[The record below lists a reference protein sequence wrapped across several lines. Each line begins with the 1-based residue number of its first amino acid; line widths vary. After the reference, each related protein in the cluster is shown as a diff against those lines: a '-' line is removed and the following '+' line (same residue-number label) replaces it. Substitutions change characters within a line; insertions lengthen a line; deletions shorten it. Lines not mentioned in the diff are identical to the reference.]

1 MRSIHKG
8 SGGRS
13 KLIIALGALM
23 AGSVTLAAVALLTW
37 RHEKVLADAR
47 DGLRNVSTLLAS
59 QSEQAFQGIDVVQ
72 NRLIERLE
80 IEQVRTP
87 DELRRVGAARETHD
101 RLVGLT
107 QSLGILDAMA
117 IIDDRGRL
125 LSSSRGWPAP
135 EVTVVDRDYFRA
147 LSTPGAPS
155 VYWSAPV
162 RSRGNGARTIYYAR
176 RLSTP
181 DGGLVGLVLGMIL
194 VEKLE
199 QTFAA
204 ITLPGRS
211 AIDLV
216 RDDGLTL
223 VRRSPRSASKEE
235 ARRLEPATI
244 VSPDDDADEQREV
257 ITAATP
263 VAGYPLSVIASVSR
277 DAALAGW
284 RREAGAIGALAFL
297 LNLTIAAAGLL
308 GVRQLRASD
317 KAFVAEQAAARHD
330 VLTGLPNRTYFR
342 ERLDLLLASRRE
354 TQQDFALLLI
364 DLDHFREINDA
375 LGHAAGDQTLRA
387 VAGRLQNAIGP
398 ADFLARLGGDEF
410 AIIHPDQG
418 SGLEVPALA
427 ENVLDRLSRQVRLID
442 GEIRISCS
450 IGTAI
455 AGRDADSAAELL
467 AHADLALS
475 RAKEAGRTA
484 IRAYTDEIGA
494 ERKQR
499 LSLLSDLRRAIDEQ
513 RLSVFFQP
521 IISLET
527 RKVTSFEALLRW
539 KDERRGFVPPSEFIP
554 LAEESGM
561 IGRLGHWV
569 LEEAC
574 RHAATWPEAVK
585 VSVNLSP
592 VQLRTQDVF
601 AQTYAA
607 LHAADLPPRRLILEI
622 TESVQLEQTHA
633 GMTLRNLR
641 DLGVGVAL
649 DDFGTGYASLSY
661 LRSFPFDLIKID
673 QSFVR
678 DMHRS
683 VESEV
688 IVQTVLA
695 LGGRLGMK
703 VTAEGVE
710 TLEQLDTLKRQGC
723 TKAQGYLFAAPMP
736 ADEVLRFLASWR
748 YPAAE
753 GGAPPIALVRSGG
766 APPSAAGA

>member
-1 MRSIHKG
+1 MRATSKG
-8 SGGRS
+8 SGRS
-13 KLIIALGALM
+13 KLIAALGVLM
-23 AGSVTLAAVALLTW
+23 AASVTLAAVALLTW
-37 RHEKVLADAR
+37 RHGEVIATHK

-59 QSEQAFQGIDVVQ
+59 QTEQVFQGIDVVQ

-87 DELRRVGAARETHD
+87 DDLRRFGATREAHE
-101 RLVGLT
+101 RLVGFP
-107 QSLGILDAMA
+107 QSLDMLDAMA

-125 LSSSRGWPAP
+125 LSSSRAWPAP
-135 EVTVVDRDYFRA
+135 EVNITDRDYFRA
-147 LSTPGAPS
+147 LSAPGAPAA
-155 VYWSAPV
+155 YWSAPV
-162 RSRGNGARTIYYAR
+162 RSRGNGARTIYYAK
-176 RLSTP
+176 RLSAR
-181 DGGLVGLVLGMIL
+181 DGGFLGLVLGMVL

-199 QTFAA
+199 RNFAA
-204 ITLPGRS
+204 VALPGTS

-216 RDDGLTL
+216 RNDGVTL
-223 VRRSPRSASKEE
+223 VRRSPREATEEE

-244 VSPDDDADEQREV
+244 LSSKAGEADQREV
-257 ITAATP
+257 ITATAP
-263 VAGYPLSVIASVSR
+263 VAGYPLAVIASISG
-277 DAALAGW
+277 DAALGGW
-284 RREAGAIGALAFL
+284 RREAGAIGALAL
-297 LNLTIAAAGLL
+297 VLNLTIAAAGLL

-317 KAFVAEQAAARHD
+317 KAFMAEQAAARHD

-342 ERLDLLLASRRE
+342 ERLDHLLATRKE
-354 TQQDFALLLI
+354 TRQDFALLLI

-398 ADFLARLGGDEF
+398 GDFLARLGGDEF
-410 AIIHPDQG
+410 ALIHPDQG
-418 SGLEVPALA
+418 SGLEVPTLA
-427 ENVLDRLSRQVRLID
+427 ENVLDRLSRQVRLVD

-455 AGRDADSAAELL
+455 AGRDAESAADLL

-484 IRAYTDEIGA
+484 IRAYTDDIGA

-513 RLSVFFQP
+513 RLSVYFQP
-521 IISLET
+521 IVNLET
-527 RKVTSFEALLRW
+527 RKVVSFEALLRW

-561 IGRLGHWV
+561 IGRLGQWV

-574 RHAATWPEAVK
+574 RQAATWPEGVR

-688 IVQTVLA
+688 IVQTVLT

-710 TLEQLDTLKRQGC
+710 TFEQLETLQRQGC
-723 TKAQGYLFAAPMP
+723 SKAQGYLFAAPMA
-736 ADEVLRFLASWR
+736 ADEVLPFLATWR
-748 YPAAE
+748 FPGSE
-753 GGAPPIALVRSGG
+753 GAPPIALVRSGSV
-766 APPSAAGA
+766 PPSAAGA

>member
-1 MRSIHKG
+1 MRATHTG

-23 AGSVTLAAVALLTW
+23 AASVTLAAVALLAW
-37 RHEKVLADAR
+37 RHEEVLANAQ

-59 QSEQAFQGIDVVQ
+59 QSEQIFQGIDVVQ

-80 IEQVRTP
+80 IEQVRSP
-87 DELRRVGAARETHD
+87 DDLRRIGSTRETHD

-107 QSLGILDAMA
+107 QSLGMLDAMA
-117 IIDDRGRL
+117 IIDNHGRL

-135 EVTVVDRDYFRA
+135 EVTVTDRDYFRA
-147 LSTPGAPS
+147 LSTPGAPA

-176 RLSTP
+176 RLSAS
-181 DGGLVGLVLGMIL
+181 DGSLIGLVLGMIL
-194 VEKLE
+194 VERLE
-199 QTFAA
+199 QNFAA
-204 ITLPGRS
+204 IAMPGRS

-216 RDDGLTL
+216 RDDGVTL
-223 VRRSPRSASKEE
+223 VRRSPRLASKEE
-235 ARRLEPATI
+235 ARRLEPSTI
-244 VSPDDDADEQREV
+244 LSPDDDEEQREV

-284 RREAGAIGALAFL
+284 RREAGVIGALALL

-354 TQQDFALLLI
+354 TQQEFALLLI

-418 SGLEVPALA
+418 NGLEVPALA
-427 ENVLDRLSRQVRLID
+427 ENVLDRLSRQIRLID

-484 IRAYTDEIGA
+484 IRAYTDDIGT

-499 LSLLSDLRRAIDEQ
+499 LSLLSDLRRAVEEQ

-521 IISLET
+521 IISLQT
-527 RKVTSFEALLRW
+527 RKVVGFEALLRW

-561 IGRLGHWV
+561 IGRLGNWV

-574 RHAATWPEAVK
+574 RHAATWPEGVK

-641 DLGVGVAL
+641 DLGIGVAL

-695 LGGRLGMK
+695 LGGRLGMS

-710 TLEQLDTLKRQGC
+710 TLAQLETLQRQGC
-723 TKAQGYLFAAPMP
+723 SKAQGYLFAAPMP
-736 ADEVLRFLASWR
+736 ADEVLRFLAAWR
-748 YPAAE
+748 FPGDE
-753 GGAPPIALVRSGG
+753 GAPPITLVRSGG
-766 APPSAAGA
+766 TPPAGA